1 MKISRAMGLQEREI
15 ISLVGGGGKT
25 TLMFRL
31 AGELALQKKVII
43 TTTTKIYRPSP
54 DKYPLL
60 LLGRD
65 EQKEKEKKE
74 LAGYLQS
81 GLIPVV
87 GSELLQNKKVDGIT
101 GGQLNMLAK
110 YADYILVEADG
121 SKGRSLKGHLDFEP
135 VIPALTTV
143 LVVVIGADVLGKTLD
158 DEYVHRSYIVSQR
171 TGRKEGSL
179 IDPEIIA
186 DLINHPEE
194 LLRDCPSGAKVV
206 AFINKLDCLKNPAE
220 GRRLGGLLL
229 SEKIR
234 KVLLGSAKGVNPVL
248 DVLEYS

>member
-1 MKISRAMGLQEREI
+1 MNISRAMGLQEREI

-31 AGELALQKKVII
+31 AGELALQRKVVV

-54 DKYPLL
+54 DKFPLL

-65 EQKEKEKKE
+65 EQKEKGEKE

-87 GSELLQNKKVDGIT
+87 GSELLKNDKVDGIT
-101 GGQLNMLAK
+101 GDQLNMLTK
-110 YADYILVEADG
+110 YADYVLVEADG
-121 SKGRSLKGHLDFEP
+121 SKGRSIKGHLDFEP
-135 VIPALTTV
+135 VIPGVTTV

-158 DEYVHRSYIVSQR
+158 EEYVHRSEIVSIR
-171 TGRKEGSL
+171 TGRKMGSL

-186 DLINHPEE
+186 GLITHPEE

-206 AFINKLDCLKNPAE
+206 SFINKLDCLKNIDE
-220 GRRLGGLLL
+220 GRCLGRLLL
-229 SEKIR
+229 RKKIR
-234 KVLLGSAKGVNPVL
+234 KVLLGSAKGVKPVL
-248 DVLEYS
+248 DVLEY